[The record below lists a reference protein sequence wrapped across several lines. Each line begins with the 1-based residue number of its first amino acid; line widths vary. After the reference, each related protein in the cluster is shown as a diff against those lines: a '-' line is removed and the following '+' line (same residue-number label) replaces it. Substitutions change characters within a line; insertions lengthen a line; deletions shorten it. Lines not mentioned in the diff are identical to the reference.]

1 MSQPTTT
8 SPLHRLGLGKRAGLP
23 VILQLTPTD
32 CGAACLA
39 MALELYGKHL
49 PIEDVRAAVGA
60 GKAGVSAR
68 RILEGARQLGLRGR
82 GVKVEPASLS
92 YLPQGSILHWEMN
105 HFVVL
110 ESVQRDGIRI
120 HDPAVGARRI
130 ARADVER
137 MFTGVALVLEPS
149 AQFVAEDRRP
159 KTRMARYRRWILGVP
174 GYWPRV
180 LLASLFLQLIAL
192 AMPGVMGATVDK
204 IVPRQDYHLL
214 SLLAAGMLMVVS
226 FHFLA
231 GFLRSHLLLHL
242 RTYLDLGMTLEF
254 LEHLLDLP
262 YAFFQQRSTGDILMR
277 LSSGAQIRDLLTSG
291 AMTAVLDGTMV
302 ILYFLL
308 LVLAAPL
315 LGAIALGVALVQ
327 VLLFLRAGRLH
338 AELMAEQLVT
348 QAKLS
353 GFQVEMVAGME
364 SVKSMG
370 AEQRMATRW
379 SELYVDVLNVSLDKG
394 RLMANFGTLVGS
406 VAFVGPVVIVLTGA
420 KLVLDGELSLG
431 TMLALSALASGFLT
445 PVNALVNTAMQLQTL
460 RSYMA
465 RIEDVLDTQSERKHE
480 VAGRGKTLEGRVEL
494 HDVSF
499 RYEARGPLV
508 LDGISLRVEPGQ
520 LVAVVGASG
529 SGKSTLARLL
539 AGLYQPLS
547 GRVSYDGV
555 DLLHW
560 DPPDLRRQLGMVTQ
574 ETRLFA
580 ATVRD
585 NIAMLDPEVPL
596 ERVEMAAR
604 RACIHDDIVQAPMG
618 YDTLLADGGSSLSGG
633 QRQRLALA
641 RALIA
646 DPVIMVLDEATS
658 ALDTV
663 TEQKLQASL
672 SELRCTRVVIAHRL
686 STVVAADRIFV
697 LERGQLVGEGTHA
710 ELLAS
715 CEPYRRLVQAQTALA
730 QAT

>member
-1 MSQPTTT
+1 
-8 SPLHRLGLGKRAGLP
+8 
-23 VILQLTPTD
+23 
-32 CGAACLA
+32 
-39 MALELYGKHL
+39 
-49 PIEDVRAAVGA
+49 
-60 GKAGVSAR
+60 
-68 RILEGARQLGLRGR
+68 
-82 GVKVEPASLS
+82 
-92 YLPQGSILHWEMN
+92 
-105 HFVVL
+105 
-110 ESVQRDGIRI
+110 
-120 HDPAVGARRI
+120 
-130 ARADVER
+130 
-137 MFTGVALVLEPS
+137 
-149 AQFVAEDRRP
+149 
-159 KTRMARYRRWILGVP
+159 
-174 GYWPRV
+174 
-180 LLASLFLQLIAL
+180 
-192 AMPGVMGATVDK
+192 
-204 IVPRQDYHLL
+204 
-214 SLLAAGMLMVVS
+214 
-226 FHFLA
+226 
-231 GFLRSHLLLHL
+231 
-242 RTYLDLGMTLEF
+242 
-254 LEHLLDLP
+254 
-262 YAFFQQRSTGDILMR
+262 
-277 LSSGAQIRDLLTSG
+277 LSSGAQIRELLTSG

-302 ILYFLL
+302 VLYFAL

-315 LGAIALGVALVQ
+315 LGLIALCVALVQ
-327 VLLFLRAGRLH
+327 VLLYLRAGKLH

-370 AEQRMATRW
+370 AEERMATRW

-431 TMLALSALASGFLT
+431 TMLALSALASGFLG

-465 RIEDVLDTQSERKHE
+465 RIEDVLDSKTERKHGSS
-480 VAGRGKTLEGRVEL
+480 GRGKTLEGRIEL
-494 HDVSF
+494 DAVSF
-499 RYEARGPLV
+499 RYEAQGPLV
-508 LDGISLRVEPGQ
+508 LDGISLRIEPGQ
-520 LVAVVGASG
+520 LVAVVGPSG
-529 SGKSTLARLL
+529 SVKSTLARLL
-539 AGLYQPLS
+539 AGLYTPLS
-547 GRVSYDGV
+547 GRVAFDGV
-555 DLLHW
+555 DLEHW

-596 ERVEMAAR
+596 ERVELAAR
-604 RACIHDDIVQAPMG
+604 RACIHDDVAATPMG

-641 RALIA
+641 RALVA

-686 STVVAADRIFV
+686 STVAAADRIFV
-697 LERGQLVGEGTHA
+697 LERGRIVGTGTHT
-710 ELLAS
+710 ELLER
-715 CEPYRRLVQAQTALA
+715 CEPYARLVQAQTALA
-730 QAT
+730 PPRT